1 MTTAIAID
9 SLLECIFLDEYVLII
24 VSPSQRQSERMMR
37 YIDRAF
43 IKLQKELKQPIELVK
58 HTRDHILFH
67 HGSEIWSLPNNPTT
81 IQGFDA
87 DKVIIDEAGI
97 FPTNEGTAI
106 YEATI
111 GSLGAKGGGMSLS
124 GMPYGRGKFFY
135 DIYDKSLKGQNN
147 FSMHYVDWL
156 CRAKQDPV
164 YKQSIEEQQTFL
176 MPLLFDQLYNCKF
189 VDENIV
195 LFSYDLLE
203 RNTDDKIR
211 LVSGKARYGSDN
223 PIFFGIDFAKKVDRT
238 SIVAVEKYEAD
249 RYKVVLVVDT
259 NDTYDKQMDLIK
271 RLNENLM
278 PQKIF
283 IDESG
288 PGGPM
293 LDFLTRD
300 IGGKVIPI
308 AFSAQN
314 KERLMLDMYNMFQ
327 DRKLKIPAFQPLI
340 DELHSIEKTVTESGN
355 VRYYAPR
362 EDGGH
367 ADKAFALSMA
377 INQLQQNN
385 FRFSII

>member
-1 MTTAIAID
+1 M
-9 SLLECIFLDEYVLII
+9 
-24 VSPSQRQSERMMR
+24 
-37 YIDRAF
+37 
-43 IKLQKELKQPIELVK
+43 
-58 HTRDHILFH
+58 LFD
-67 HGSEIWSLPNNPTT
+67 HGSEVWSLPNNPTT

-135 DIYDKSLKGQNN
+135 DIYEKAVKKENAFSLHN
-147 FSMHYVDWL
+147 VLWTD
-156 CRAKQDPV
+156 RAKQDPV
-164 YKQSIEEQQTFL
+164 YKQSVEEQKTFL
-176 MPLLFDQLYNCKF
+176 LPLLFDQLYNCKF

-203 RNTDDKIR
+203 RNTDESLR
-211 LVSGKARYGSDN
+211 LTSGKTQYGSDN
-223 PIFFGIDFAKKVDRT
+223 PIFIGIDFARKVDRT
-238 SIVAVEKYEAD
+238 SIIAVEKYEEE
-249 RYKVVLVVDT
+249 RYKVILVTDS
-259 NDTYDKQMDLIK
+259 DESYDKQMDLIK
-271 RLNENLM
+271 RLDTNLK

-288 PGGPM
+288 PGVPM
-293 LDFLTRD
+293 LDFLRRE

-308 AFSAQN
+308 PFTAQN
-314 KERLMLDMYNMFQ
+314 KERLMLDLYNMLN

-340 DELHSIEKTVTESGN
+340 DELHSIEKCVTDSGN
-355 VRYYAPR
+355 VKYVAPR

-367 ADKAFALSMA
+367 ADKAFALSLA
-377 INQLQQNN
+377 INKIDQVN
-385 FRFSII
+385 FRFTLI